1 MKQSRDEMILF
12 DFYRRVYKAATPS
25 ADFDELLEN
34 ATINERGQKEIDYN
48 AYEIDEV
55 IMDQI
60 IKDIFKQYRV
70 PVYRRKAFNFEF
82 HLGCGPKT
90 KLNRE

>member
-1 MKQSRDEMILF
+1 MKQSRDEKILF

-48 AYEIDEV
+48 AYEIDDE
-55 IMDQI
+55 IMEQI

>member
-1 MKQSRDEMILF
+1 MKQSRDEKILF

-48 AYEIDEV
+48 AYEIDDE
-55 IMDQI
+55 IMEQI
-60 IKDIFKQYRV
+60 IKDIFKQYGV

>member
-1 MKQSRDEMILF
+1 MKQSRDEKILF

-48 AYEIDEV
+48 AYEIDEE